1 MANSKEKGG
10 RVTDSLF
17 LGSKVTVE
25 GECIHE
31 IRRRLLLGR
40 KARTNLGSVVKS
52 RDISLPAK
60 VRVVEAMVFPVVTCG
75 CESWTIKKTEYQRI
89 NAFEL

>member
-52 RDISLPAK
+52 RDVSLPAK
-60 VRVVEAMVFPVVTCG
+60 VHVVEAMVFPVVTCG
-75 CESWTIKKTEYQRI
+75 CES
-89 NAFEL
+89 

>member
-1 MANSKEKGG
+1 MASSPITAWQIEEEKVEV
-10 RVTDSLF
+10 VTDFLF

-52 RDISLPAK
+52 RDVSLPAK
-60 VRVVEAMVFPVVTCG
+60 VHVVEAMVFPVVTCG
-75 CESWTIKKTEYQRI
+75 CES
-89 NAFEL
+89 